1 MSDEDHKLTV
11 ETETVEAPG
20 ESLLPSTIQPQS
32 ITTNENSNENGN
44 LDYDNITTATTTTGI
59 NNYNNNNNNN
69 NSINNINHNHNSN
82 SINDSNNISSTS
94 NNNVTSTGSN
104 MNNSANNGS
113 SNANTNASTNGSTT
127 FRDISPAHQPSS
139 ATEAN
144 FNLIE
149 HNPLSPHAIQSLKNK
164 KSTLLINNDGKKE
177 NLPNCGNLSTSEL
190 SRRGRNDD
198 LDAAQMATGGQPDQR
213 VSQSS
218 HSAKAATAPPA
229 PPKQN
234 PNVAGP
240 PMIQRPSLP
249 LMNSREILLEN
260 EKHTS
265 SGSKPKENKEP
276 ERVPANV
283 TNPHADNVASSTH
296 NEEDVDSLHKP
307 TKADFFA
314 ARLASAVGENDV
326 SDSEET
332 FIYESA
338 ANSTKNA
345 VPGGLGGNSINESSY
360 NKYPDPAQHGVASKM
375 SVPVLNN
382 NAKLLNRL
390 KNTRHTSLSAL
401 PANPSVPFSTVAPT
415 PSPIAN
421 TGTGITAH
429 PSTEDLN
436 SVKSSARQ
444 NQRGAVDLQSVK
456 SFSSE
461 PRSPDKRMSLVSL
474 AKGNSAVAPVPS
486 SRTNTGPQQ
495 PQQQFQQLQQPPQ
508 PPQPQP
514 QPQYPQQL
522 TQPQQVLSRKPS
534 ISNSTLRHVSASHM
548 GFPRA
553 KPEPPIFK
561 RKLRTT
567 ASKIFDANGAPLRR
581 YSGVPDDV
589 NLEDY
594 IEQHPSQDTKRL
606 GHDLGG
612 VDDQQS
618 TIQEE
623 AEAAAAAAAAA
634 EYGGDVDEDDIHSMF
649 FYNHHGN
656 LESRPQISDYEE
668 DGEDL
673 ENNNNHD
680 NNNLTSATNH
690 NQANGNTTYLNA
702 PYGGSIPYAN
712 EFTPLKPKTHHARTT
727 LGYSP
732 HNFYTR
738 KTSWA
743 KFKSFIYFSCV
754 TCMLLTVGFV
764 LGFLLAS
771 NKELQDFN
779 IVLIDNV
786 LSSADELVFDVTVSA
801 LNPGFL
807 SIDVQNV
814 DLDIF
819 AKSSHVQ
826 DGGGSSTS
834 DDDDDD
840 PPNQKETVLLGT
852 AYMLETPLSFHGNML
867 LRKDYDVSV
876 SSIKLLDPGAKQ
888 QQESDT
894 SYSPLALLRVEP
906 NQLEDDVAKWK
917 SIIKHDYQL
926 IVRGNMRYKVP
937 YGGGKS
943 VPVQSYTEVKASP

>member
-32 ITTNENSNENGN
+32 ITTNENSNENVN
-44 LDYDNITTATTTTGI
+44 MDYDNITKATTTIGTNSSKNG
-59 NNYNNNNNNN
+59 NGMNNN
-69 NSINNINHNHNSN
+69 NSTV
-82 SINDSNNISSTS
+82 NDGNTISGIS
-94 NNNVTSTGSN
+94 NNNVNSISGN
-104 MNNSANNGS
+104 MNNGTNNGNNNS
-113 SNANTNASTNGSTT
+113 TTTTSTNGSTT
-127 FRDISPAHQPSS
+127 FRDASPARQPSS
-139 ATEAN
+139 ATETN
-144 FNLIE
+144 FNLID

-164 KSTLLINNDGKKE
+164 KSTLLINNDSKKE
-177 NLPNCGNLSTSEL
+177 SLSNNVNSSTSEL
-190 SRRGRNDD
+190 SKRGRNDD
-198 LDAAQMATGGQPDQR
+198 LEAAQMSTRGQPDQR

-218 HSAKAATAPPA
+218 HSAKAATVPPA
-229 PPKQN
+229 APKTN
-234 PNVAGP
+234 PNPNPNSTGP

-260 EKHTS
+260 EKHTNS
-265 SGSKPKENKEP
+265 ACKPKENREP
-276 ERVPANV
+276 ERAPMNA
-283 TNPHADNVASSTH
+283 TNSHADGTGHSVH
-296 NEEDVDSLHKP
+296 NEEDADSLHKP

-314 ARLASAVGENDV
+314 ARLASAVGENEV

-345 VPGGLGGNSINESSY
+345 VPGGIGSNSINDNGY

-401 PANPSVPFSTVAPT
+401 PANPSVPFSAVAPT

-421 TGTGITAH
+421 TGTGVTAH

-436 SVKSSARQ
+436 SVKSFARQ

-495 PQQQFQQLQQPPQ
+495 PQLPQQPQQPQ
-508 PPQPQP
+508 QP
-514 QPQYPQQL
+514 QPQYQQQL
-522 TQPQQVLSRKPS
+522 TQPQQQLSRKPS

-548 GFPRA
+548 GGIPRA

-594 IEQHPSQDTKRL
+594 IEQHPSQNTKRL

-612 VDDQQS
+612 IDDQQS

-634 EYGGDVDEDDIHSMF
+634 DYGGDVDEDDIHSMF

-668 DGEDL
+668 DGEILD
-673 ENNNNHD
+673 NNNN
-680 NNNLTSATNH
+680 NNANNSTNH
-690 NQANGNTTYLNA
+690 NQANINTTYLNA
-702 PYGGSIPYAN
+702 PYGGSSPYAN
-712 EFTPLKPKTHHARTT
+712 EFTPLKSRTHHAKTA

-743 KFKSFIYFSCV
+743 RVKSFIYFSCI
-754 TCMLLTVGFV
+754 TCMLLTLGFI

-826 DGGGSSTS
+826 DRRSGGT
-834 DDDDDD
+834 DDNNDDD

-852 AYMLETPLSFHGNML
+852 AYMLETPLSFHGNL
-867 LRKDYDVSV
+867 LLGKDYDVSV
-876 SSIKLLDPGAKQ
+876 SSVKLLDPGAKQ
-888 QQESDT
+888 QQENDIN
-894 SYSPLALLRVEP
+894 YGPLTLLGMGLE
-906 NQLEDDVAKWK
+906 QLEDDVAKWK
-917 SIIKHDYQL
+917 NIIKHDYQL

-937 YGGGKS
+937 YGGSKS
-943 VPVQSYTEVKASP
+943 VPVQSHTEVKASP

>member
-44 LDYDNITTATTTTGI
+44 MDYDNITTATTMTGM
-59 NNYNNNNNNN
+59 NN
-69 NSINNINHNHNSN
+69 
-82 SINDSNNISSTS
+82 S
-94 NNNVTSTGSN
+94 NNNVNDNNNVSGISNNNVNSTNSN
-104 MNNSANNGS
+104 MNSNANNGS
-113 SNANTNASTNGSTT
+113 SNANTNMSTNGSTA
-127 FRDISPAHQPSS
+127 FRDISPAHFAAAHAAAHAATSTHQPSS

-144 FNLIE
+144 FNLID

-164 KSTLLINNDGKKE
+164 KSSLLINNDGKKE
-177 NLPNCGNLSTSEL
+177 SLPNNGNLSTSEL
-190 SRRGRNDD
+190 SRRSRNDD
-198 LDAAQMATGGQPDQR
+198 LEPSQMAAGGQQDQR
-213 VSQSS
+213 VPQSS

-234 PNVAGP
+234 ANLAGP

-260 EKHTS
+260 EKQK
-265 SGSKPKENKEP
+265 SGGCKPKESKEP
-276 ERVPANV
+276 ERAP
-283 TNPHADNVASSTH
+283 TNPTNSHTDNVAASAH
-296 NEEDVDSLHKP
+296 NEEDTDSLHKP

-314 ARLASAVGENDV
+314 ARLASAVGENDI

-345 VPGGLGGNSINESSY
+345 VPSGVGNNSINDNSY
-360 NKYPDPAQHGVASKM
+360 NKYPDSAQHGVASKM

-390 KNTRHTSLSAL
+390 KSTRHTSLSAL
-401 PANPSVPFSTVAPT
+401 PANPSMPFSAVAPT

-429 PSTEDLN
+429 PSTDDLN
-436 SVKSSARQ
+436 SVKSFARQ
-444 NQRGAVDLQSVK
+444 NQRGPVDLQSVK

-495 PQQQFQQLQQPPQ
+495 PQQPQLPQLPQLPQQPQ
-508 PPQPQP
+508 
-514 QPQYPQQL
+514 QYPQQL
-522 TQPQQVLSRKPS
+522 PQPQQQLSRKPS

-548 GFPRA
+548 GVPRA
-553 KPEPPIFK
+553 KPEPTGFK

-612 VDDQQS
+612 IDDQQS

-634 EYGGDVDEDDIHSMF
+634 EYGGDVDGDDIQSMF

-656 LESRPQISDYEE
+656 LEARPQISDYEE

-673 ENNNNHD
+673 ENNNNP
-680 NNNLTSATNH
+680 NNNNGSHNH
-690 NQANGNTTYLNA
+690 QSNGNTTYLNA
-702 PYGGSIPYAN
+702 PYGGNLPYAN
-712 EFTPLKPKTHHARTT
+712 EYTPLKPKTHHARTT

-786 LSSADELVFDVTVSA
+786 LSSADELIFDVTVSA

-826 DGGGSSTS
+826 EDGIKYRAGSSTIGD

-852 AYMLETPLSFHGNML
+852 AYMLETPLRFHGNVL
-867 LRKDYDVSV
+867 LKRDYDVGI

-894 SYSPLALLRVEP
+894 LALLRLKP
-906 NQLEDDVAKWK
+906 KQLEDDVSKWK
-917 SIIKHDYQL
+917 NIIKHDYQL

-937 YGGGKS
+937 YGGAKS
-943 VPVQSYTEVKASP
+943 VPVQSHTEVKASP